1 MIYDGALAANGV
13 LHTGSW
19 VWCLVIG
26 ALIVLWIFYR
36 HHKPWKNQ
44 HHRYGSTFY
53 PHTGTLQAHLL

>member
-26 ALIVLWIFYR
+26 ALIVLWIFIGIT
-36 HHKPWKNQ
+36 NQ
-44 HHRYGSTFY
+44 LKYVQEGEENPAFF
-53 PHTGTLQAHLL
+53 PKAHF